1 MITVGVKEF
10 KNKTSEFLRKVK
22 DEGPVIVTSH
32 GKPIAALPGLEPDEV
47 EDFLL
52 AHNPRIRAAVKRG
65 IEDGKAG
72 RVYSVEELLEEAE
85 EELGG

>member
-1 MITVGVKEF
+1 MITVGVKEL
-10 KNKTSEFLRKVK
+10 KNKTSEFLRKAK

-32 GKPIAALPGLEPDEV
+32 GKPVAALMRLDPDEV

-52 AHNPRIRAAVKRG
+52 AHSPKIRAAVTRG
-65 IEDGKAG
+65 IEDAKAG

-85 EELGG
+85 GELGE

>member
-1 MITVGVKEF
+1 MITVGVKEL
-10 KNKTSEFLRKVK
+10 KNRTSEFIRKVK

-32 GKPIAALPGLEPDEV
+32 GKPVAALLGLEPDEV

-65 IEDGKAG
+65 IEDAKAG
-72 RVYSVEELLEEAE
+72 RVYSVDELLEEAE